1 LAAPRFCATI
11 VGVPVVMPP
20 ETAADDRSIVAPLRR
35 RVRAMTDSQ
44 GHAIAIVGVG
54 AILPDAPDA
63 RAFWANLL
71 AGRSSIT
78 DVPKDR
84 WDPELYYDADPR
96 APDKTYSK
104 IGGWVRDWDWSPLEW
119 RLPIP
124 PRVGEAI
131 DDAQK
136 WAVACTRAA
145 LLDYGWPTRQL
156 DQERTAVILGNA
168 MGGGEKHYQTARR
181 VAFPETVSDLAGAP
195 SFRALPAGIRAAI
208 IAEVRERMDAYLPRI
223 TEDTMPGEL
232 GNCVAGRVASLFNLR
247 GPNFVVDAACA
258 STLAA
263 LAVSADGL
271 ARHKF
276 DAVISGGVDRNM
288 GAWMFVKLS
297 RMGALSATGSRPFD
311 ARADGFVMG
320 EGAALFVLKRLQDA
334 ERAGDRIYAVVR
346 GIGAASDGRGKALA
360 APNPVGQR
368 LAVERAWR
376 DAGLSPATCSMVEA
390 HGTSTPVGDLVEV
403 NTITEVFASAGSRP
417 GSVALGS
424 VKSNIGHLR
433 PAAGA
438 AGLLKATFALHEK
451 VIPASLG
458 VEHLNPDIDWAS
470 SPFRVNTQARTWDVA
485 NGGVRCAAVSAFGFG
500 GTNFHV
506 VLEEYVPGR
515 VPGSTGSE

>member
-1 LAAPRFCATI
+1 MMDLA
-11 VGVPVVMPP
+11 
-20 ETAADDRSIVAPLRR
+20 D
-35 RVRAMTDSQ
+35 
-44 GHAIAIVGVG
+44 HAIAIVGLG

-63 RAFWANLL
+63 ATFWANLV

-78 DVPKDR
+78 EVPKER
-84 WDPELYYDADPR
+84 WDPDLYYDADPR

-104 IGGWVRDWDWSPLEW
+104 IGGWVRDWDWSPLAW
-119 RLPIP
+119 RLPVP
-124 PRVGEAI
+124 PRTAQAI

-145 LLDYGWPTRQL
+145 LLDSGWPGRPL

-181 VAFPETVSDLAGAP
+181 VAFPETVRDLAGAP
-195 SFRALPAGIRAAI
+195 SFRALPAAVQAAV
-208 IAEVRERMDAYLPRI
+208 IAELHDQMNEYLPKI

-232 GNCVAGRVASLFNLR
+232 GNCVAGRVANLFGLR

-263 LAVSADGL
+263 LDAAIGGL
-271 ARHKF
+271 VRHKF
-276 DAVISGGVDRNM
+276 DTAVCGGVDRNM

-311 ARADGFVMG
+311 ASADGFVMG

-334 ERAGDRIYAVVR
+334 EQAGDRIYAVLR
-346 GIGAASDGRGKALA
+346 GIGAASDGRGKAIA
-360 APNPVGQR
+360 APNPAGQR

-376 DAGLSPATCSMVEA
+376 DAGLSPATCSMLEA
-390 HGTSTPVGDLVEV
+390 HGTSTPAGDLAEI
-403 NTITEVFASAGSRP
+403 TSITEVFAGAGLP
-417 GSVALGS
+417 AGSVALGS

-438 AGLLKATFALHEK
+438 AGLLKATLALHEK
-451 VIPASLG
+451 LIPASLG
-458 VEHLNPDIDWAS
+458 FEHPSPNVDWAS
-470 SPFRVNTQARTWDVA
+470 SPLRVNTQTRPWDAVTGRA
-485 NGGVRCAAVSAFGFG
+485 RCAAVSAFGFG

-506 VLEEYVPGR
+506 VLEEYMPGR
-515 VPGSTGSE
+515 G

>member
-1 LAAPRFCATI
+1 
-11 VGVPVVMPP
+11 
-20 ETAADDRSIVAPLRR
+20 
-35 RVRAMTDSQ
+35 MTDSPNR
-44 GHAIAIVGVG
+44 GIAIVGVG

-63 RAFWANLL
+63 GAFWANLV

-78 DVPKDR
+78 EVPTER
-84 WDPELYYDADPR
+84 WDPELYYDADPK

-104 IGGWVRDWDWSPLEW
+104 IGGWVRDWDWSPLAW

-124 PRVGEAI
+124 PRTGEAI

-145 LLDYGWPTRQL
+145 LLDYGWPGRPI

-181 VAFPETVSDLAGAP
+181 VAFPETVRDLAAAP
-195 SFRALPAGIRAAI
+195 SFRALPAGVQAAV
-208 IAEVRERMDAYLPRI
+208 IAELHDRMDGYLPKI

-232 GNCVAGRVASLFNLR
+232 GNCVAGRVANLFGLR

-263 LAVSADGL
+263 FAAAAGGL
-271 ARHKF
+271 VQHKF
-276 DAVISGGVDRNM
+276 DTAVCGGVDRNM

-311 ARADGFVMG
+311 AAADGFVMG

-334 ERAGDRIYAVVR
+334 EQAGDRIYAVVR
-346 GIGAASDGRGKALA
+346 GIGAASDGRGKAIA
-360 APNPVGQR
+360 APNPAGQQ
-368 LAVERAWR
+368 LAVERAWL
-376 DAGLSPATCSMVEA
+376 DSGLSPATCSMVEA
-390 HGTSTPVGDLVEV
+390 HGTSTPVGDAAEIASL
-403 NTITEVFASAGSRP
+403 TGAFAGAGLP
-417 GSVALGS
+417 AESVALGS

-438 AGLLKATFALHEK
+438 AGLLKAALAVHEK
-451 VIPASLG
+451 LIPASLG
-458 VEHLNPDIDWAS
+458 FEHPSPDIDWAA
-470 SPFRVNTQARTWDVA
+470 SPFRVNSHTQPWDTVSGRA
-485 NGGVRCAAVSAFGFG
+485 RCAAVSAFGFG
-500 GTNFHV
+500 GTNFHI

-515 VPGSTGSE
+515 G

>member
-1 LAAPRFCATI
+1 
-11 VGVPVVMPP
+11 MPGS
-20 ETAADDRSIVAPLRR
+20 ED
-35 RVRAMTDSQ
+35 
-44 GHAIAIVGVG
+44 HAIAIVGVG
-54 AILPDAPDA
+54 AILPDAPDVQ
-63 RAFWANLL
+63 AFWANLV

-78 DVPKDR
+78 EVPKER

-124 PRVGEAI
+124 PRVGDAI

-145 LLDYGWPTRQL
+145 LLDYGWPTRPI

-181 VAFPETVSDLAGAP
+181 IAFPETVRDLAGAP
-195 SFRALPAGIRAAI
+195 SFRALPAGVRAAI
-208 IAEVRERMDAYLPRI
+208 IAEMHERMDEYLPRI

-263 LAVSADGL
+263 LAASAEGL

-276 DAVISGGVDRNM
+276 DAVICGGVDRNM

-311 ARADGFVMG
+311 EHANGFVMG
-320 EGAALFVLKRLQDA
+320 EGAALFVLKRLADA

-368 LAVERAWR
+368 LAIERAWR

-390 HGTSTPVGDLVEV
+390 HGTSTPVGDVVEV
-403 NTITEVFASAGSRP
+403 NAITEAFASAGLPR

-438 AGLLKATFALHEK
+438 AGLLKAALALHEK
-451 VIPASLG
+451 LIPASLG
-458 VEHLNPDIDWAS
+458 FEHANPTINWAS
-470 SPFRVNTQARTWDVA
+470 SPFRVSTQTLPWDIT
-485 NGGVRCAAVSAFGFG
+485 NGGLRRAAVSAFGFG
-500 GTNFHV
+500 GTDFHV
-506 VLEEYVPGR
+506 VLEEYAPGR
-515 VPGSTGSE
+515 LPGNAAASP

>member
-1 LAAPRFCATI
+1 
-11 VGVPVVMPP
+11 
-20 ETAADDRSIVAPLRR
+20 
-35 RVRAMTDSQ
+35 MTDSTD
-44 GHAIAIVGVG
+44 HAIAIVGVG

-63 RAFWANLL
+63 RTFWANLV

-78 DVPKDR
+78 EVPAER
-84 WDPELYYDADPR
+84 WDPGLYYDADPS

-104 IGGWVRDWDWSPLEW
+104 IGGWVRDWDWSPLQW

-124 PRVGEAI
+124 PRAGEAI

-145 LLDYGWPTRQL
+145 LLDYGWPGRPL

-181 VAFPETVSDLAGAP
+181 IAFPETARELAGAP
-195 SFRALPAGIRAAI
+195 SFRALPAGVRAAI
-208 IAEVRERMDAYLPRI
+208 TAELHDRMDAQLPQI

-232 GNCVAGRVASLFNLR
+232 GNCVAGRVANLFGLR

-263 LAVSADGL
+263 LAASIEGL
-271 ARHKF
+271 VQHKF
-276 DAVISGGVDRNM
+276 DTVVSGGVDRNM
-288 GAWMFVKLS
+288 GPWMFVKLS

-311 ARADGFVMG
+311 AAADGFVMG

-346 GIGAASDGRGKALA
+346 GIGAASDGRGKAIA
-360 APNPVGQR
+360 APNPAGQR

-390 HGTSTPVGDLVEV
+390 HGTSTPVGDVVEV
-403 NTITEVFASAGSRP
+403 NSITEAFASAGLPP

-438 AGLLKATFALHEK
+438 AGLLKTALALHEK
-451 VIPASLG
+451 LIPASLG
-458 VEHLNPDIDWAS
+458 FEHPNPSIDWAS
-470 SPFRVNTQARTWDVA
+470 SPFRVNTQTRPWDVA
-485 NGGVRCAAVSAFGFG
+485 TGGVRCAAVSAFGFG
-500 GTNFHV
+500 GTNFHA

-515 VPGSTGSE
+515 ALGNASTI

>member
-1 LAAPRFCATI
+1 
-11 VGVPVVMPP
+11 
-20 ETAADDRSIVAPLRR
+20 
-35 RVRAMTDSQ
+35 MTDSE
-44 GHAIAIVGVG
+44 GHAIAIVGIG
-54 AILPDAPDA
+54 AILPGAPDA
-63 RAFWANLL
+63 RAFWANLV

-78 DVPKDR
+78 DVPKER
-84 WDPELYYDADPR
+84 WDPELYYDADHT

-124 PRVGEAI
+124 PRVGDAI

-145 LLDYGWPTRQL
+145 LSDYGWPARPL

-181 VAFPETVSDLAGAP
+181 VAFPETVRDLATAP
-195 SFRALPAGIRAAI
+195 SFLALPAEVRAAI
-208 IAEVRERMDAYLPRI
+208 IAEMHDRMGEHLPRI

-232 GNCVAGRVASLFNLR
+232 GNCVAGRVANLFNLR

-263 LAVSADGL
+263 LGAAIDGL
-271 ARHKF
+271 VRHKF
-276 DAVISGGVDRNM
+276 DAVVSGGVDRNM

-311 ARADGFVMG
+311 EQADGFVMG
-320 EGAALFVLKRLQDA
+320 EGAALFVLKRLEDA

-346 GIGAASDGRGKALA
+346 GIGAASDGRGKAIA

-376 DAGLSPATCSMVEA
+376 DAGLSPAACSMVEA
-390 HGTSTPVGDLVEV
+390 HGTSTPVGDVVEV
-403 NTITEVFASAGSRP
+403 NTITGAFASAGLP
-417 GSVALGS
+417 AGSVALGS

-438 AGLLKATFALHEK
+438 AGLLKTTLALHEK
-451 VIPASLG
+451 LIPASLG
-458 VEHLNPDIDWAS
+458 FEHPNPNIDWAS
-470 SPFRVNTQARTWDVA
+470 SPFRVNTTTQPWDTP
-485 NGGVRCAAVSAFGFG
+485 NGRVRCAAVSAFGFG

-506 VLEEYVPGR
+506 VLQEYP
-515 VPGSTGSE
+515 PH